1 MLSPYLTDIPINSS
15 QISSIEIDRLRKK
28 KVPNT
33 SNASTRPNKLTS
45 SSQTQT
51 LNSPRNIRTM
61 YTQKFPQVAFTST
74 AERFIGFNKT
84 VDPDNPGPGTY
95 NFPSS
100 FSTIG
105 KTSFSSKGFGNGF
118 LSKEIRFTDENTLYY
133 EKFKPGPGEY
143 NNNKNSLEDEV
154 KNSLIGK
161 SLYNKKENKSIKT
174 KKEKRPDPQSY
185 NPHKVISE
193 SYNYE
198 SVFKA
203 KDKRFKIRFNTNP
216 GPGSYNSISD
226 NFKNDKVESSMF
238 KKPLSKRI
246 DILKKLNI
254 KTDKEVNDEYID
266 NKIKKSGEHPISF
279 ANIRQKDFYLT
290 SVDPYENEENDKKK
304 NKKSEENKKS
314 NINNLGENFDPNKN
328 KQQFEIINLDKKNDL
343 MKLAAPRWKN
353 NKYEFKV
360 PGPAF
365 YHPPLLDNHLS
376 FNRNENI
383 FIGGTGALYNLL
395 YK

>member
-1 MLSPYLTDIPINSS
+1 MLSPYITDIPINSS

-33 SNASTRPNKLTS
+33 SNAPSRPNKLTS

-61 YTQKFPQVAFTST
+61 YTQKFPHVPFTST

-100 FSTIG
+100 FSTNG

-118 LSKEIRFTDENTLYY
+118 LSKEIRFPDENTLYY

-174 KKEKRPDPQSY
+174 KKEKRPDPYTY

-203 KDKRFKIRFNTNP
+203 KDKQLLIMN
-216 GPGSYNSISD
+216 
-226 NFKNDKVESSMF
+226 M
-238 KKPLSKRI
+238 KK
-246 DILKKLNI
+246 
-254 KTDKEVNDEYID
+254 
-266 NKIKKSGEHPISF
+266 KIKIKMG
-279 ANIRQKDFYLT
+279 
-290 SVDPYENEENDKKK
+290 KK
-304 NKKSEENKKS
+304 
-314 NINNLGENFDPNKN
+314 
-328 KQQFEIINLDKKNDL
+328 
-343 MKLAAPRWKN
+343 
-353 NKYEFKV
+353 
-360 PGPAF
+360 
-365 YHPPLLDNHLS
+365 
-376 FNRNENI
+376 
-383 FIGGTGALYNLL
+383 
-395 YK
+395 